1 MPTPPRPSAPHP
13 ADPEPNP
20 YESQPLPAGHAEL
33 DPAAVRAYLSALD
46 AEAGRSGATTDPTPP
61 TPLPDRGRG
70 ANPADTG
77 FAGAGSAPNSEH
89 RTQNSEL
96 TTGEGLAERSPPIP
110 HSAFRIPHSEARLT
124 ALGLGSGGG
133 AAWTPTV
140 AGLLLFGRAPQHL
153 LPQAQVKV
161 ARFRGDD
168 VTGLIVDRAEIGGAV
183 GPLIEAVTQFVTRNM
198 RVGGVIEG
206 LYRRDVPEYPIQA
219 VREAVTNAIAHRD
232 YRLAGQKVQVR
243 MFDDRLEIE
252 SPGGLAGPV
261 TLDTLET
268 RRYSRNPRLAQ
279 AMYTLRL
286 VEEMGTGIR
295 RIKRALGALGS
306 GPPTF
311 VSDRAAFLICLPA
324 LPLADPADP
333 SDRAPAPTPTKG
345 EELDNS
351 DSPFLRREGG
361 GGVRSSPQSAAWLRA
376 GLSRRR
382 AWPTHT
388 PPDGSPTASIA
399 TCTATSATKPPAWIW
414 WIWSNAATYSKSAP
428 TEAPT
433 TFCASSRRSL
443 GVRGQGAEVRRRL
456 SVDGRRSSV
465 IGARG
470 LSVNL

>member
-20 YESQPLPAGHAEL
+20 YESQPLPAGRADL
-33 DPAAVRAYLSALD
+33 DPAAVRAYLTALD
-46 AEAGRSGATTDPTPP
+46 AEAGRSGEQTAPP
-61 TPLPDRGRG
+61 PPPLKGEGENDV
-70 ANPADTG
+70 ASSFTEE
-77 FAGAGSAPNSEH
+77 GSIPNSEL

-96 TTGEGLAERSPPIP
+96 PQGEGPRERSSSSSPSSFAGEGPRERSSSSPPP
-110 HSAFRIPHSEARLT
+110 SGEGRGVGAVANLPAEARLT
-124 ALGLGSGGG
+124 ALGLGNGGD

-140 AGLLLFGRAPQHL
+140 AGLLLFGRAPQRL

-261 TLDTLET
+261 TLETLET

-311 VSDRAAFLICLPA
+311 VSDRAAFLIRLPA

-333 SDRAPAPTPTKG
+333 GDLAPNPTPVRRGEHSDNAPAAPDP
-345 EELDNS
+345 N
-351 DSPFLRREGG
+351 
-361 GGVRSSPQSAAWLRA
+361 PQSAIRNPQSAVWLRA
-376 GLSRRR
+376 GLSPRQ
-382 AWPTHT
+382 AAGLTHAHSAGRLT
-388 PPDGSPTASIA
+388 NREYRDLHSDLSDEAARLDLVDLVERGYLLKIGS
-399 TCTATSATKPPAWIW
+399 
-414 WIWSNAATYSKSAP
+414 NRGTYYIL
-428 TEAPT
+428 
-433 TFCASSRRSL
+433 RD
-443 GVRGQGAEVRRRL
+443 Q
-456 SVDGRRSSV
+456 
-465 IGARG
+465 
-470 LSVNL
+470 

>member
-1 MPTPPRPSAPHP
+1 M
-13 ADPEPNP
+13 
-20 YESQPLPAGHAEL
+20 G
-33 DPAAVRAYLSALD
+33 AV
-46 AEAGRSGATTDPTPP
+46 
-61 TPLPDRGRG
+61 
-70 ANPADTG
+70 ANPPA
-77 FAGAGSAPNSEH
+77 
-89 RTQNSEL
+89 
-96 TTGEGLAERSPPIP
+96 
-110 HSAFRIPHSEARLT
+110 EARLT
-124 ALGLGSGGG
+124 ALGLGNGGD

-140 AGLLLFGRAPQHL
+140 AGLLLFGRAPQRL

-311 VSDRAAFLICLPA
+311 VSDRAAFLIRLPA

-333 SDRAPAPTPTKG
+333 GDLAPNPTPVRRGEHSDNAPAAPDP
-345 EELDNS
+345 N
-351 DSPFLRREGG
+351 
-361 GGVRSSPQSAAWLRA
+361 PQSAIRRVAA
-376 GLSRRR
+376 GGPQPPAGGGLDPRPQRR
-382 AWPTHT
+382 ATHQSRV
-388 PPDGSPTASIA
+388 PR
-399 TCTATSATKPPAWIW
+399 PAQR
-414 WIWSNAATYSKSAP
+414 P
-428 TEAPT
+428 Q
-433 TFCASSRRSL
+433 RRSRPP
-443 GVRGQGAEVRRRL
+443 GSGGSGRTRL
-456 SVDGRRSSV
+456 PAQNRLQPRHLLHPARPVAGR
-465 IGARG
+465 
-470 LSVNL
+470 